1 MKSLPLKIP
10 FKVVAITVLA
20 IVVLAGSI
28 RLFRS
33 TPDAKV
39 DPPRQ
44 AAANDALHYAADAE
58 QLSYLDIAP
67 VEELAAPVV
76 QALPGKLAFDEDVTV
91 RVFSPVSGRVTE
103 LVAKPGANVKVKDV
117 LAWLNSPDFAQAR
130 ADARKAQAD
139 LAMKEKARVR
149 AQELTT
155 LGVLARKDLES
166 AQADLGQAQAEL
178 DRAQSVL
185 KNLDPNGDGA
195 RYALRAPIAGIV
207 VDRTIN
213 PGQEVRPDSQTPLFI
228 ITDPAK
234 LWVAFEL
241 SEQDMAKVHNGQAIR
256 IDVDAIPNRH
266 FAGRILYV
274 GAALDPATRRLAVRA
289 QLDDPDPRLRPEMF
303 ARISPIDDD
312 HAHSEVAVP
321 NSALVSIGL
330 HHYLFVEEAPGT
342 LKRREVQL
350 GVVGERVAY
359 VKTGVR
365 AGERIVTRGAV
376 LLNAELG
383 QTER

>member
-1 MKSLPLKIP
+1 MKNPLAKIP
-10 FKVVAITVLA
+10 MEIAGATVLA
-20 IVVLAGSI
+20 LALLLGALW
-28 RLFRS
+28 LFRS
-33 TPDAKV
+33 KPDTQV
-39 DPPRQ
+39 DAPKP
-44 AAANDALHYAADAE
+44 AAANDTLHYKAGAE

-67 VEELAAPVV
+67 VEELAAPTM

-91 RVFSPVSGRVTE
+91 RVFSPVTGRVTE
-103 LVAKPGANVKVKDV
+103 LVAKPGAAVKAKDV
-117 LAWLNSPDFAQAR
+117 LAWLSSPDFAQAR

-139 LAMKEKARVR
+139 LAMKQKALSR
-149 AQELTT
+149 AKQLAD
-155 LGVLARKDLES
+155 LGVLARKDFEG

-185 KNLDPNGDGA
+185 KNLDPTGNDA

-213 PGQEVRPDSQTPLFI
+213 PGQEVQPGAANPLFV

-234 LWVAFEL
+234 LWTTFEL

-256 IDVDAIPNRH
+256 IDVDAMPNAR
-266 FAGRILYV
+266 FAGHIIYV
-274 GAALDPATRRLAVRA
+274 GAALDPATRRIAVRA
-289 QLDDPDPRLRPEMF
+289 EVDQPDSRLKPEMF
-303 ARISPIDDD
+303 ARISPVEDD
-312 HAHSEVAVP
+312 APKEIAVL

-330 HHYLFVEEAPGT
+330 HHYVFVEESPGT

-350 GVVGERVAY
+350 GVIGERVAY
-359 VKTGVR
+359 VKSGLK
-365 AGERIVTRGAV
+365 AGERVVTRGAV

-383 QTER
+383 QGE

>member
-1 MKSLPLKIP
+1 MKNSLSKSP
-10 FKVVAITVLA
+10 FEVVVATIAA
-20 IVVLAGSI
+20 IAILLGAI
-28 RLFRS
+28 WLFRAK
-33 TPDAKV
+33 PDTKV
-39 DPPRQ
+39 DTPKSSAP
-44 AAANDALHYAADAE
+44 NDTLHYPAGAE

-67 VEELAAPVV
+67 VEELAAPSI

-91 RVFSPVSGRVTE
+91 RVFSPVTGRVVE
-103 LVAKPGANVKVKDV
+103 LVAKPGAEVKAKDV
-117 LAWLNSPDFAQAR
+117 LAWLSSPDFAQAR

-139 LAMKEKARVR
+139 LAMKQKALAR

-185 KNLDPNGDGA
+185 KNLDPTGNDV
-195 RYALRAPIAGIV
+195 RYALRAPIAGIL

-213 PGQEVRPDSQTPLFI
+213 PGQEVRPDAQTPLFI
-228 ITDPAK
+228 LTDPNR
-234 LWVAFEL
+234 LWATFEL

-256 IDVDAIPNRH
+256 IDVDAISAKH
-266 FAGRILYV
+266 FAGRIIYV
-274 GAALDPATRRLAVRA
+274 GAALDPATRRINVRA
-289 QLDDPDPRLRPEMF
+289 VVNQPDPRLKPEMF
-303 ARISPIDDD
+303 ARISPLDDD
-312 HAHSEVAVP
+312 AHREIAVP

-330 HHYLFVEEAPGT
+330 HHYVFVEEAPGT

-350 GVVGERVAY
+350 GVIGDRVAY
-359 VKTGVR
+359 VKVGLK
-365 AGERIVTRGAV
+365 AGERVVTRGAV

-383 QTER
+383 QAE